1 MEIKASSSL
10 IRKEAA
16 DLSESLDRIP
26 AAVKDL
32 ESALSRLAACWD
44 GPSRIEFQ
52 NQTAADIR
60 EMSRLHGDLVQY
72 VRMTDKA
79 GRNYLMT
86 EGTIRDKIRL
96 LF

>member
-10 IRKEAA
+10 IKKEAA

-32 ESALSRLAACWD
+32 ESALNTLEGCWD
-44 GPSRIEFQ
+44 GPSRIEFR
-52 NQTAADIR
+52 NQIAAVIK
-60 EMSRLHGDLVQY
+60 EMNRLHGDLVQY
-72 VRMTDKA
+72 IRMTDKA

-86 EGTIRDKIRL
+86 EGTIRDRIRL